1 MNKIFRFRYDKSI
14 TISGMCILKESSS
27 VCPRID
33 FMRMGR
39 QLNVLSTAFIIAK
52 IKETS
57 LVLSLKDKAAINCIY
72 SDGKY

>member
-1 MNKIFRFRYDKSI
+1 MHFERVF
-14 TISGMCILKESSS
+14 SS